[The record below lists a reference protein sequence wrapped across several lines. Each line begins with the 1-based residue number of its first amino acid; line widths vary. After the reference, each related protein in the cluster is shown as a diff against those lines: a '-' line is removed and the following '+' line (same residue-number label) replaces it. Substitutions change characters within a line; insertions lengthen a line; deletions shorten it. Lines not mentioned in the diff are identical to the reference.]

1 MHPWN
6 ILWVTQILI
15 LQSFRQQLQGNNW
28 LQNSLHWKK
37 FGKTVCF
44 LLLDAKDN
52 HQNQEKHIFY
62 RSFAYSLNIPLSKTA
77 WNTTQRRIIVM
88 MTLKLKQQKK
98 GTNKETRL
106 LRFTLQ
112 YDGAFIAMKSIIVD
126 DKKRLKV
133 GACTNNFNLTVNYS
147 KLMSINVSF

>member
-1 MHPWN
+1 
-6 ILWVTQILI
+6 
-15 LQSFRQQLQGNNW
+15 
-28 LQNSLHWKK
+28 
-37 FGKTVCF
+37 
-44 LLLDAKDN
+44 
-52 HQNQEKHIFY
+52 
-62 RSFAYSLNIPLSKTA
+62 
-77 WNTTQRRIIVM
+77 M
-88 MTLKLKQQKK
+88 MTLKIKQQKK

-112 YDGAFIAMKSIIVD
+112 YDGAFIALKSIIVD

>member
-1 MHPWN
+1 
-6 ILWVTQILI
+6 
-15 LQSFRQQLQGNNW
+15 
-28 LQNSLHWKK
+28 
-37 FGKTVCF
+37 
-44 LLLDAKDN
+44 
-52 HQNQEKHIFY
+52 
-62 RSFAYSLNIPLSKTA
+62 
-77 WNTTQRRIIVM
+77 M

-133 GACTNNFNLTVNYS
+133 GAYTNNFNLTVNYS

>member
-1 MHPWN
+1 
-6 ILWVTQILI
+6 
-15 LQSFRQQLQGNNW
+15 
-28 LQNSLHWKK
+28 
-37 FGKTVCF
+37 
-44 LLLDAKDN
+44 
-52 HQNQEKHIFY
+52 
-62 RSFAYSLNIPLSKTA
+62 
-77 WNTTQRRIIVM
+77 M

>member
-1 MHPWN
+1 
-6 ILWVTQILI
+6 
-15 LQSFRQQLQGNNW
+15 
-28 LQNSLHWKK
+28 
-37 FGKTVCF
+37 
-44 LLLDAKDN
+44 
-52 HQNQEKHIFY
+52 
-62 RSFAYSLNIPLSKTA
+62 
-77 WNTTQRRIIVM
+77 M

-147 KLMSINVSF
+147 KLMSIYVSF

>member
-1 MHPWN
+1 
-6 ILWVTQILI
+6 
-15 LQSFRQQLQGNNW
+15 
-28 LQNSLHWKK
+28 
-37 FGKTVCF
+37 
-44 LLLDAKDN
+44 
-52 HQNQEKHIFY
+52 
-62 RSFAYSLNIPLSKTA
+62 
-77 WNTTQRRIIVM
+77 M

-133 GACTNNFNLTVNYS
+133 GACTNNFNLTVNYC